1 MYKFYRGVNKK
12 INSPYSDITKPFYM
26 WITQDKDI
34 AEMYCCDNKGNFIGT
49 LFEIIIDTNKF
60 NIASY
65 QDIENDD
72 ELNDTFDENSII
84 DSDDELINKLSEKG
98 FNGMSWDNGEDEL
111 FCIFDKSLIKS
122 FRIIK

>member
-1 MYKFYRGVNKK
+1 MYKFYRGVSKK

-72 ELNDTFDENSII
+72 ELNDTFDEDSII
-84 DSDDELINKLSEKG
+84 DSDDEW
-98 FNGMSWDNGEDEL
+98 FNEFEERFDDFLESVSTEED
-111 FCIFDKSLIKS
+111 
-122 FRIIK
+122 